1 MKRTQD
7 SLVKID
13 SVLDGVAKSLG
24 IERGIKEIT
33 LINFWPEVIG
43 ERFINNSKALS
54 VINKG
59 GYDSLFVTVSSSAV
73 SQELFLNKKSI
84 LSKLSP
90 IAFSLGFKIRDIT
103 LNTKMWDEII
113 KQDNGKED
121 EITHFFVK
129 NPKDEDLK
137 DIKVP
142 ESIINTIK
150 ESIETQ
156 NFSIP
161 ELKDRILNTV
171 IIDIKTQIW
180 RKNNGFPSCSKCG
193 ISINYYSQGKED
205 ICPICKFS

>member
-1 MKRTQD
+1 LKRRED
-7 SLVKID
+7 SLIKIN
-13 SVLDGVAKSLG
+13 SVLDEVAKALG

-33 LINFWPEVIG
+33 LINFWTEVAG

-54 VINKG
+54 VIKKG
-59 GYDSLFVTVSSSAV
+59 GYDSLFVAVSSSSV
-73 SQELFLNKKSI
+73 SQELFFHKRNI
-84 LSKLSP
+84 LTKLSP
-90 IAFSLGFKIRDIT
+90 IAFSLGFRIKDIII
-103 LNTKMWDEII
+103 NTKMWDEIN
-113 KQDNGKED
+113 KQNDNKEE

-129 NPKDEDLK
+129 NPKIEDLK

-142 ESIINTIK
+142 ESIIDSIK
-150 ESIETQ
+150 ESIEAQ
-156 NFSIP
+156 DFSIP

-193 ISINYYSQGKED
+193 VPINYYSQGKED